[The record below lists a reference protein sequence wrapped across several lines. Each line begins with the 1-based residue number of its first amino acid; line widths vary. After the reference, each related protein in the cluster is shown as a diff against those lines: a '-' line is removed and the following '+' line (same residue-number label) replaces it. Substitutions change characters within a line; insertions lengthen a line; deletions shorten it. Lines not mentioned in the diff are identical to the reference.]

1 MESLFSYPAHPLKE
15 LPPVYNADQNISR
28 LMIIDMDGRR
38 NELPTNLR
46 ELRNGMRNYWER
58 WSVAPI
64 MTSQAMRDYLC

>member
-46 ELRNGMRNYWER
+46 ELRN
-58 WSVAPI
+58 
-64 MTSQAMRDYLC
+64 